1 MNAQRRSGI
10 LVPFALAVVC
20 AALAAI
26 VYQELWH
33 LPSVAPSNPA
43 GDSASPSFPA
53 LPPDPAFAMPPEES
67 FAAVLERPVFSPSR
81 RPVPSSGAAA
91 PLTTSAAFLLVGV
104 VISDSERFVLV
115 KPLSSDKLER
125 LREGDELAG
134 WSAVSIAPDRVVFR
148 RGAMEEEI
156 ILDYAAPVSPP
167 PGQVQEE
174 PTSAQQPES
183 GDQATQPADQQ
194 PPSEPESEVPT
205 TPETL
210 EQ

>member
-1 MNAQRRSGI
+1 MKSRRRSGI

-20 AALAAI
+20 AALTAI
-26 VYQELWH
+26 VYQQVRH
-33 LPSVAPSNPA
+33 LTSVAPSNPA
-43 GDSASPSFPA
+43 SDSASPPM
-53 LPPDPAFAMPPEES
+53 PPDPAFAMPPEES
-67 FAAVLERPVFSPSR
+67 FAAVLERPVFSPTR
-81 RPVPSSGAAA
+81 RPMPSDGSAA
-91 PLTTSAAFLLVGV
+91 PLTTSAEFVLVGV

-125 LREGDELAG
+125 VREGDELAG

-156 ILDYAAPVSPP
+156 ILDYTAPVPPP
-167 PGQVQEE
+167 PGQGQEE
-174 PTSAQQPES
+174 PASAQQPES

-210 EQ
+210 GQ

>member
-1 MNAQRRSGI
+1 
-10 LVPFALAVVC
+10 
-20 AALAAI
+20 
-26 VYQELWH
+26 
-33 LPSVAPSNPA
+33 
-43 GDSASPSFPA
+43 
-53 LPPDPAFAMPPEES
+53 MPPEES
-67 FAAVLERPVFSPSR
+67 FAAVLERPVFSPTR

-91 PLTTSAAFLLVGV
+91 QPTTSAEFLLVGV

-156 ILDYAAPVSPP
+156 ILDYTAPAPP
-167 PGQVQEE
+167 TLQPSQKE
-174 PTSAQQPES
+174 PTSAEQPES
-183 GDQATQPADQQ
+183 GDEATQPVDQK
-194 PPSEPESEVPT
+194 PPGEPESEVPT

-210 EQ
+210 GQ